1 MSRPSTGPG
10 GKPKGIAVIGS
21 TGSIGRQTLEVIEAF
36 PERFR
41 VVALAAGRSVE
52 ALVGQARR
60 HHPKLVALA
69 DEEAARRAAALLV
82 GTEVASGLE
91 GVIRCVLLEEAAV
104 VVGAASGVVGLRP
117 VWEAVRAGKTVALA
131 NKEPLVVAGHL
142 IAAEAAR
149 HGGQLLPVDSE
160 HSAIFQCLLG
170 QDRKAVRRVTLTAS
184 GGAFRDL
191 SAEELAVV
199 TPAQA
204 LAHPTWKMGPKVT
217 VDSATLMNK
226 GLELIEA
233 RWLFGLAPEQLSVVM
248 HQESIV
254 HSLVE
259 FDDGSV
265 LAQLAQPDMRL
276 PIQFAL
282 TYPER
287 LPRPAPSLDLAGLG
301 ALHFAPVPQ
310 GRYPC
315 LRLAQQ
321 ALAAG
326 GTAPAALNAADEVAV
341 AWFLE
346 GKIKFTQIAEIIAS
360 ALEEHEVAPG
370 DSLEELMAVDRQVR
384 EGLQENKARWMPH

>member
-1 MSRPSTGPG
+1 
-10 GKPKGIAVIGS
+10 
-21 TGSIGRQTLEVIEAF
+21 
-36 PERFR
+36 
-41 VVALAAGRSVE
+41 
-52 ALVGQARR
+52 
-60 HHPKLVALA
+60 
-69 DEEAARRAAALLV
+69 
-82 GTEVASGLE
+82 
-91 GVIRCVLLEEAAV
+91 LEEAAV